1 MKDTEEIKKIIAEQ
15 RSFLKEKFA
24 VDTIA
29 LFGSYFKGEQNEE
42 SDIDILVNFS
52 KSIDLFEF
60 VELENYLSE
69 VLGSKVD
76 LVMKDSLKP
85 RIKDTV
91 LKESVTI

>member
-1 MKDTEEIKKIIAEQ
+1 MKSAEEIKRIIAEY
-15 RSFLKEKFA
+15 RPFLKEKFA
-24 VDTIA
+24 VETIA
-29 LFGSYFKGEQNEE
+29 LFGSYSKGEQRKE
-42 SDIDILVNFS
+42 SDIDILVSFS
-52 KSIDLFEF
+52 RLIDLFEF

-85 RIKDTV
+85 RIKDSV

>member
-1 MKDTEEIKKIIAEQ
+1 MKDAEEIKKIIAKH
-15 RSFLKEKFA
+15 RPFLRKKFA

-29 LFGSYFKGEQNEE
+29 LFGSYSKGEQNKE
-42 SDIDILVNFS
+42 SDIDILVSFS

-69 VLGSKVD
+69 VLENKVD

-85 RIKDTV
+85 RIKDNV
-91 LKESVTI
+91 LKESVAI